1 MLFFIR
7 TFAIL
12 QSYKYN
18 RIVKTSKEDCPMKK
32 TKLYLNETEWR
43 YIVHS
48 LNALKTK
55 LHREGRYTDLVD
67 DTLLKVMTAKY
78 KKVKT
83 A

>member
-1 MLFFIR
+1 
-7 TFAIL
+7 
-12 QSYKYN
+12 
-18 RIVKTSKEDCPMKK
+18 MKK

-83 A
+83 V

>member
-1 MLFFIR
+1 
-7 TFAIL
+7 
-12 QSYKYN
+12 
-18 RIVKTSKEDCPMKK
+18 MKK

-55 LHREGRYTDLVD
+55 LHKEGRYTDAVD
-67 DTLLKVMTAKY
+67 DTMLRVMTAPV